1 VVRSATATGFEM
13 YPNRNKS
20 VVGGRETP
28 SFVPTTAIANGYSL
42 GPEVSLLAGKPD
54 CSFRVVD
61 PSGSQRSITVCFDNS
76 LVAEIDRRRQ
86 THLWVASRFWVLC
99 AERHLTS
106 YLSEFGDYPPN
117 GQLKIAEM
125 DDDEMLLAT
134 YWKD

>member
-1 VVRSATATGFEM
+1 VVES
-13 YPNRNKS
+13 
-20 VVGGRETP
+20 REAP

-76 LVAEIDRRRQ
+76 LVAEIDRGRQ
-86 THLWVASRFWVLC
+86 THLWIASRFWVLC
-99 AERHLTS
+99 AERRLAE
-106 YLSEFGDYPPN
+106 YLGEFSNYPPN
-117 GQLKIAEM
+117 GQLIIAEM